1 MFYYV
6 VHICVPILMFFLCRR
21 HHHHHHHH
29 HHHWWNH
36 HHFPNQNMNSRC
48 LFLFVLKSSNIPQ
61 FFPNRKHRNS
71 RILVVKWLKG
81 AAPTSRRAVR
91 CGNKNRWRASR
102 LDPFL
107 WGDCNPAWETCDDP
121 SSKYKDWITCLFIA
135 QLNAWSIHQTS
146 SATRSFYHQDVQTMA
161 VRLRKLSSHHRTS
174 LDGRGAREIHGGPRE
189 ICSIEIEMSLNY
201 LFWGDQTSSKCIVI
215 FGDFCYLVHS

>member
-1 MFYYV
+1 MSQDNGSLHLVYRVRFPELKLQHITCMFYYV
-6 VHICVPILMFFLCRR
+6 VHICVPILMLFLCR
-21 HHHHHHHH
+21 HHHHHHH
-29 HHHWWNH
+29 H

-91 CGNKNRWRASR
+91 CGNKNRWRASL

-146 SATRSFYHQDVQTMA
+146 SAKPGRSTT
-161 VRLRKLSSHHRTS
+161 RTS
-174 LDGRGAREIHGGPRE
+174 RLWPSDCESWAPT
-189 ICSIEIEMSLNY
+189 IERLWMVGELGKSM
-201 LFWGDQTSSKCIVI
+201 GDLGKSAA
-215 FGDFCYLVHS
+215 